1 MIENKLKE
9 YLFPVQEKKV
19 YFEGR
24 GSSLEKTQAYKSI
37 IRVDTGKL
45 ISIMNN
51 TYQLIPNSEIIKPLL
66 EQLSKLDSKWYI
78 DESHS
83 FVQDNR
89 MRLQVT
95 FPDLTFND
103 GRSDIA
109 LSLFLNNSYDGSE
122 GIRMH
127 WGAIRFICTNG
138 MVFGKVLSKF
148 YSKHTSGFRLN
159 NLIEQVNQTYD
170 SIPVIKERIELLQGM
185 KVTKTLIES
194 VDKQLGKKV
203 IKQVHNQKSPGNQW
217 ILYNYITWYI
227 SHVVEYNMRAA
238 YQLRLSRLFGL

>member
-1 MIENKLKE
+1 MDVDKLKE
-9 YLFPVQEKKV
+9 YLFPVEEKRV

-24 GSSLEKTQAYKSI
+24 GSSLEKTQSYKSI

-66 EQLSKLDSKWYI
+66 EQLSKFDSKWYI

-103 GRSDIA
+103 GKSDIA

-127 WGAIRFICTNG
+127 FGAIRFICSNG

-148 YSKHTSGFRLN
+148 YCKHTSGFRLD
-159 NLIEQVNQTYD
+159 NLIQQVNQTYE

-185 KVTKTLIES
+185 KVTKNLMES
-194 VDKQLGKKV
+194 IDKQLGKKV
-203 IKQVHNQKSPGNQW
+203 IKHVHNQPSPVNQW
-217 ILYNYITWYI
+217 VLYNYITWYI
-227 SHVVEYNMRAA
+227 SHIVDYQMRSA
-238 YQLRLSRLFGL
+238 YQLSLSKLFNL